1 MRGARER
8 QDWWSVLELCEAA
21 PQAAAEARLVPWQ
34 PAAEAFVACCHGQ
47 DWRGACGLIPAL
59 AAQGG
64 RSLGLAAQDH
74 LRSKILEAGWWDGGF
89 SAEGVVLELSWG
101 WLRVSQEGDH
111 RRPVSELWPPERTL
125 RGTAYVTPQELD
137 SYLERGADLTQW
149 RIRELR
155 PNYPRTRSG
164 APGERSLILIQGEIW
179 VSPK

>member
-74 LRSKILEAGWWDGGF
+74 LRSKILGAGWVDGGI
-89 SAEGVVLELSWG
+89 SPEGLLLQIRPARAWRGGECVPVC
-101 WLRVSQEGDH
+101 
-111 RRPVSELWPPERTL
+111 PVSELWPTERTL
-125 RGTAYVTPQELD
+125 WGFTYVTPEELEFYLGQGANLNQWQIQEIQ
-137 SYLERGADLTQW
+137 LTH
-149 RIRELR
+149 
-155 PNYPRTRSG
+155 PRHLAG
-164 APGERSLILIQGEIW
+164 DPGERSLILIQGEIW